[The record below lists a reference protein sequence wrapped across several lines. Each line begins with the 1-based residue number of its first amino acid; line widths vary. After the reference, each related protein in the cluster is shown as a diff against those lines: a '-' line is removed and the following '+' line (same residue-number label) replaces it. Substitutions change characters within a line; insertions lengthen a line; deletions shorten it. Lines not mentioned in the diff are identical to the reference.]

1 MKYISVD
8 RLFEFEFHDAEMV
21 LDKFD
26 DHQLTVI
33 VRYLNIHKDAEQNP
47 FETDMEIE
55 SARITFEGFDII
67 SYEPGRTWQKD
78 EEGSLYSDEPQ
89 VILSGDDAHYCFL
102 EQLKTRITI
111 YYFDINEGKTY
122 FIDAMAK
129 DPFFTVCVAFDRAT
143 VEWDNYK
150 QEAWYTLWKR

>member
-21 LDKFD
+21 LDAFD
-26 DHQLTVI
+26 NHQLTVI
-33 VRYLNIHKDAEQNP
+33 VCYLNIHKDAEQNP

-78 EEGSLYSDEPQ
+78 EEGRLYSDEPQ
-89 VILSGDDAHYCFL
+89 VILSGDDAHYRFL

-111 YYFDINEGKTY
+111 YYFGINEGKTY
-122 FIDAMAK
+122 FMDAMGK
-129 DPFFTVCVAFDRAT
+129 DPFFTVCVAFDRAI

-150 QEAWYTLWKR
+150 QEA